1 MIFSRRYFL
10 QGFVAALVAI
20 ALAPPQGLGQSNRT
34 VRDIA
39 KRITVQIRPSGNS
52 GSGILL
58 HRSGQTYFVLTAQHV
73 IEDTQPT
80 EEAYVVTPDQTLHLI
95 NLKATQSFPNLD
107 AALLQFESDRDYA
120 VATIGDAT
128 ALIETDALYVS
139 GFPQTGTAITEPTFT
154 ITKGVLTGKGQYE
167 RGYGL
172 IYDSVTQTGMSGG
185 PVLNGQGQL
194 VGIHGLAEGER
205 VQGVPVKAGLNLGIP
220 IQPVLALLPFT
231 LTVARTGGDR
241 TIGDAQGGDPVTN
254 ASQIDTSPPDPLA
267 FRTFLER
274 YYAVLPDLIEKREA
288 ASLYAFMP
296 IHKERFRYTDRKGQV
311 QTYESRLVGATKF
324 YKKSKARGERW
335 QINYDIESVK
345 YPEPTQAIVSHL
357 ETVDWS
363 VWPGVIRGRARRR
376 EIYHWEYINGEW
388 LMVQGLEEVLP

>member
-1 MIFSRRYFL
+1 MIFPRRYFL
-10 QGFVAALVAI
+10 QGIAI
-20 ALAPPQGLGQSNRT
+20 ALIAIALTPAQGQSQSNRA

-39 KRITVQIRPSGNS
+39 KGITVQIRPPGNS

-73 IEDTQPT
+73 IAGTQPT
-80 EEAYVVTPDQTLHLI
+80 EEAYIVTPDQTLHPI
-95 NLKATQSFPNLD
+95 NLKATQSLQKLD

-120 VATIGDAT
+120 VASIGDAT

-139 GFPQTGTAITEPTFT
+139 GFPLTGTAITEPTFT
-154 ITKGVLTGKGQYE
+154 ITKGVLTGKGEYE

-185 PVLNGQGQL
+185 PVLDAQGQL

-220 IQPVLALLPFT
+220 IQPVLAQLPFT
-231 LTVARTGGDR
+231 LTVARTGSDR
-241 TIGDAQGGDPVTN
+241 TPETVQGDDPVTN
-254 ASQIDTSPPDPLA
+254 VPPTEAASPDSEA
-267 FRTFLER
+267 FRTFLDR

-288 ASLYAFMP
+288 VSLYAFMP
-296 IHKERFRYTDRKGQV
+296 IHKERFRYTNRTGHV
-311 QTYESRLVGATKF
+311 QTYDSRLVGATKF

-335 QINYDIESVK
+335 QIKYEIESVQ
-345 YPEPTQAIVSHL
+345 YPEPTQAVVSHI
-357 ETVDWS
+357 ETVNWS
-363 VWPGVIRGRARRR
+363 VWPGVIRGKARRR

-388 LMVQGLEEVLP
+388 LMVQGQEEVLP